1 MNQNR
6 VTEILNIKYP
16 VVQAAMSW
24 ITSAE
29 LAAAVSIA
37 GGMGVLGPNAGQT
50 TLTTDPAETAERMR
64 HEIRKTKELTDKPF
78 AVQYFIPFPGDTQG
92 FSSKVLQIIREEG
105 IKNLLVLGMSLGNE
119 AEEVR
124 NLKNEGFTII
134 YRDLNPTVESA
145 MNIEAAGADII
156 IATGYDEGGGLPAHA
171 IGTMTIVPLIAD
183 AVNIPV
189 LAAGGIVDNR
199 GVKASMI
206 LGAEG
211 VYIGTRFVASKECP
225 ASDISKHD
233 IINAKTTDLVEFKA
247 MPAWR
252 STPHKLSLELY
263 NMDQNGASSE
273 EINKRMGAIGGIR
286 AGMLEGDLDNGIN
299 SVSNAIELIKD
310 IKSCKEIIEE
320 LMRDVAY

>member
-1 MNQNR
+1 MNKNR

-16 VVQAAMSW
+16 VIQASMSW
-24 ITSAE
+24 LTSAE
-29 LAAAVSIA
+29 FAAAVSNA

-50 TLTTDPAETAERMR
+50 TLTADPVETAERMR
-64 HEIRKTKELTDKPF
+64 REIRKTKELTDKPF
-78 AVQYFIPFPGDTQG
+78 AVQYFIPFQGDPQG
-92 FSSKVLQIIREEG
+92 FSSKVLQVIREEG

-134 YRDLNPTVESA
+134 YRDLNPTVASA
-145 MNIEAAGADII
+145 KNIEDAGADII
-156 IATGYDEGGGLPAHA
+156 IATGYDEGGGLPVHA

-183 AVNIPV
+183 AVKIPV

-199 GVKASMI
+199 GVKASMV

-225 ASDISKHD
+225 ASDICKQD

-263 NMDQNGASSE
+263 KMDQNGASSE
-273 EINKRMGAIGGIR
+273 EINEKMGAVGGIR
-286 AGMLEGDLDNGIN
+286 VGMLEGNLDNGIN
-299 SVSNAIELIKD
+299 SVSNAIELIND
-310 IKSCKEIIEE
+310 IKSCEEIIEE
-320 LMRDVAY
+320 LMRNVAY

>member
-16 VVQAAMSW
+16 VIQASMSW

-29 LAAAVSIA
+29 LAAAVSNA
-37 GGMGVLGPNAGQT
+37 GGMGILGPNAGQT
-50 TLTTDPAETAERMR
+50 TLTIDPVETAERMR

-92 FSSKVLQIIREEG
+92 FSSRVLQVIREEG

-156 IATGYDEGGGLPAHA
+156 IATGYDEGGGLPVHA

-183 AVNIPV
+183 AIDIPV

-225 ASDISKHD
+225 ASDISKQD
-233 IINAKTTDLVEFKA
+233 ILNAKTTDLVEFKA

-273 EINKRMGAIGGIR
+273 EINKRMGSIGGIR
-286 AGMLEGDLDNGIN
+286 AGMLEGNLDNGIN